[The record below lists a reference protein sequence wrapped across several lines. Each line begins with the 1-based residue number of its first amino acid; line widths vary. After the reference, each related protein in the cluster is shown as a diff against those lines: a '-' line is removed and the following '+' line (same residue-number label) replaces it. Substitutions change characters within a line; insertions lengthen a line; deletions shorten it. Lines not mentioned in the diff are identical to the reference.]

1 MKTTCCIP
9 FPFWLICAHCAHAR
23 RDATKEKI
31 TRCICCKRR
40 LWWYWSAGWMSCLT
54 AEQKR
59 LNPQKSVQ
67 KAKSTNIRCAKN
79 ISKSKT
85 KIYFA
90 GERTVWQP
98 WTACRRCVFPL
109 GPLSPSSSCSSS
121 LTQCRWPLF
130 LSFPVLVSLCLF
142 TFVCL
147 PFIVSLCFF
156 SFVFL
161 CLSPHHTG
169 LFSFVCLALLFPC
182 NAMSLHIISCTWNYQ
197 CL

>member
-1 MKTTCCIP
+1 
-9 FPFWLICAHCAHAR
+9 
-23 RDATKEKI
+23 
-31 TRCICCKRR
+31 
-40 LWWYWSAGWMSCLT
+40 MSCLT

-59 LNPQKSVQ
+59 LNPPKSVQ

-130 LSFPVLVSLCLF
+130 LSFPMLVSLCLF

-147 PFIVSLCFF
+147 PLIVSLCFF
-156 SFVFL
+156 R
-161 CLSPHHTG
+161 
-169 LFSFVCLALLFPC
+169 LFSFVSLLIIQVCFLLFAPLYSLYC
-182 NAMSLHIISCTWNYQ
+182 FHAMSLHIISCTWNYQ

>member
-1 MKTTCCIP
+1 MI
-9 FPFWLICAHCAHAR
+9 LI
-23 RDATKEKI
+23 
-31 TRCICCKRR
+31 
-40 LWWYWSAGWMSCLT
+40 GWMSCLT

-130 LSFPVLVSLCLF
+130 LSFPVLVSLCLLAF
-142 TFVCL
+142 DCFPVFFRL
-147 PFIVSLCFF
+147 FF
-156 SFVFL
+156 SV
-161 CLSPHHTG
+161 P
-169 LFSFVCLALLFPC
+169 
-182 NAMSLHIISCTWNYQ
+182 LHIIEVCFLLFASLYCFHAMQ
-197 CL
+197 CLYTLFHALEITSACNRGPKGTE

>member
-1 MKTTCCIP
+1 MI
-9 FPFWLICAHCAHAR
+9 LI
-23 RDATKEKI
+23 
-31 TRCICCKRR
+31 
-40 LWWYWSAGWMSCLT
+40 GWMSCLT

-147 PFIVSLCFF
+147 PLIISLCFF

-161 CLSPHHTG
+161 CLPPHNTG
-169 LFSFVCLALLFPC
+169 LFSFVCLALLALLFPC
-182 NAMSLHIISCTWNYQ
+182 NVTTHYFIHLK
-197 CL
+197 